1 MDPDDATS
9 AFVLARISTLLFSF
23 PRVTTE
29 DLSVSSV
36 ICRTID
42 GNEGLFF
49 LADFFV
55 ALSLWTAGAV
65 DSAPALLSLDSLL
78 IGINE
83 GPLLTD
89 AVLKAASPLTMFSLD
104 SLLIG
109 CVNEG
114 SLLLSDAVVTAASL
128 LRMAEVAKD
137 SSLIAITSVVMFKDM
152 SMRDNDMS
160 VSPLSSTRDEARLFV
175 IKTPDLDLF
184 LAGFMLDGGLE
195 RGGAPALRFLLACCC

>member
-104 SLLIG
+104 SLLI
-109 CVNEG
+109 EG

-128 LRMAEVAKD
+128 LRMAEVAID